1 MPHAMYD
8 SSSYLDVLN
17 RLRMTLYQ
25 GITSMENASDET
37 APSKTVSPGKP
48 VEKPA
53 ASKTASS
60 DKATEKPASSKDS
73 KPASSNKAEEKPPAS
88 KLPMNLAK
96 KNAVEA
102 NKKQWGIEEP
112 LKP

>member
-1 MPHAMYD
+1 MYD
-8 SSSYLDVLN
+8 SRECREMLN
-17 RLRMTLYQ
+17 RLRVALYQ
-25 GITSMENASDET
+25 GITTLENASDESA
-37 APSKTVSPGKP
+37 APKAASSDKP

-53 ASKTASS
+53 ASQK
-60 DKATEKPASSKDS
+60 S
-73 KPASSNKAEEKPPAS
+73 KPASSGKAVEKPPAS

-112 LKP
+112 LKA